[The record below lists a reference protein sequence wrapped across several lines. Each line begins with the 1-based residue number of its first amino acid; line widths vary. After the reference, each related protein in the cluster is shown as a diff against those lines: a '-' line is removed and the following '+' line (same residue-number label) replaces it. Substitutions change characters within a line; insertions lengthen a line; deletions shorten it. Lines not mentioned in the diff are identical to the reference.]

1 MTESGGLDMEA
12 QDQELYSELRKMRK
26 ELQESLYN
34 GKCSNLIRPIIEDE
48 LKDIEE
54 TIERMEAGKFG
65 LCEISGELIPDE
77 LLIMVPTLKSLDDV
91 DKISKY
97 FCKPI
102 YN

>member
-1 MTESGGLDMEA
+1 MEA
-12 QDQELYSELRKMRK
+12 QEKELYSELRKMRK
-26 ELQESLYN
+26 ELKDSLHN
-34 GKCSNLIRPIIEDE
+34 GKCSSLIRPIIEDE

-54 TIERMEAGKFG
+54 TIERMEEGKFG

-77 LLIMVPTLKSLDDV
+77 LLLMVPTLKSLDDV
-91 DKISKY
+91 DNISKY